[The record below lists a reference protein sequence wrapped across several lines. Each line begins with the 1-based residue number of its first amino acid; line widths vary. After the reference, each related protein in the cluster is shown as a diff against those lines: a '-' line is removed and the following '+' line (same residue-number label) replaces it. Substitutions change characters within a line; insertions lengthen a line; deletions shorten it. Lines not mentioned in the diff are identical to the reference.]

1 MEARAGGALEHEPTV
16 TRGTRPDDTVRA
28 HDHGTA
34 RRAAARWWAPVGAN
48 ASIREAETHP
58 VALRRDAIYRRVLAA
73 FDVLAATLA
82 VTVAVTVFGSHSLA
96 PTALVLLPFVVLVA
110 KLLGLYERDEHV
122 LRKSTLDEA
131 PALFQL
137 ATLFAL
143 LIWLADGVALLGG
156 VNRTEILA
164 IWGLLF
170 VTLLL
175 ARGAGRRAVMRVVPV
190 ERCLLLGDH
199 SAAARVERVFRDSP
213 AVKAE
218 LVAELPL
225 EVGRRRGELPATL
238 APSLSLSDAVREY
251 DVHRVI
257 IAPTTSDAAE
267 TLDAVRLAKSL
278 GVRVSVLPRLFE
290 VIGSSAQ
297 WDHADGMTLLGVPSF
312 GLSQSSRFLKRALDV
327 AASTVALLAFGPI
340 MAVIAVAIKV
350 TSPGPVLF
358 RQARIG
364 KDGRA
369 FEMLK
374 FRSMV
379 DGADELKVDLQPAEP
394 AHGLF
399 KLVDDP
405 RLTPVGKVIRQLSLD
420 ELPQLY
426 NVFRGEMSLVG
437 PRPLVPQ
444 EDALARGWQRRRLN
458 VVPGMT
464 GLWQVLGSARIPF
477 DDMVTL
483 DYLYGANWTLW
494 LDVKILLR
502 TILFVFGR
510 RGI

>member
-1 MEARAGGALEHEPTV
+1 MDQEPTV
-16 TRGTRPDDTVRA
+16 AHGAPIDETQERA
-28 HDHGTA
+28 TTQ
-34 RRAAARWWAPVGAN
+34 RWWLPV
-48 ASIREAETHP
+48 SQSTIREADTHP
-58 VALRRDAIYRRVLAA
+58 VVLRRDAIYRRVLAG
-73 FDVLAATLA
+73 FDVLAAALA
-82 VTVAVTVFGSHSLA
+82 VTVAAVGVGHRALA
-96 PTALVLLPFVVLVA
+96 PTAVLLLPLVVLVA

-143 LIWLADGVALLGG
+143 LIWLADGVAVIGG
-156 VNRTEILA
+156 ITRFEILLMWA
-164 IWGLLF
+164 LLF

-175 ARGAGRRAVMRVVPV
+175 ARGAARRAVMRVVPV

-199 SAAARVERVFRDSP
+199 VAATRVERVFRDSP

-225 EVGRRRGELPATL
+225 EVGRRRGELPPPL
-238 APSLSLSDAVREY
+238 APRLSLSDAVREH

-257 IAPTTSDAAE
+257 IAPTTSSAGE

-290 VIGSSAQ
+290 VIGSSAK

-312 GLSQSSRFLKRALDV
+312 GLSKSSRFLKRGLDLG
-327 AASTVALLAFGPI
+327 ASTLALLALGPLL
-340 MAVIAVAIKV
+340 ALIAVAVKL
-350 TSPGPVLF
+350 TSRGPVLF

-364 KDGRA
+364 KDGQQ

-379 DGADELKVDLQPAEP
+379 DGADDVKPTVPSN
-394 AHGLF
+394 GLF

-405 RLTPVGKVIRQLSLD
+405 RVTPIGRVIRRLSLD

-426 NVFRGEMSLVG
+426 NVLRGEMSLVG
-437 PRPLVPQ
+437 PRPLIPK

-483 DYLYGANWTLW
+483 DYLYGANWSLW